1 MKHLSI
7 TDRLGMAEARAA
19 RMEARIA
26 QQDKLIEAQ
35 ARQIDAIA
43 AALRGAPVH
52 SAVAIPPPL
61 YKRRM
66 SDIAA
71 AFAMAHDLSVLEL
84 KSATSVRH
92 IAWPRQDAMLAM
104 SEDGFSLKQIGR
116 FFKRDHTTVLHG
128 IRAAK
133 ARGNVS
139 ILSVDQ
145 GAEV

>member
-1 MKHLSI
+1 VKHLSI

-19 RMEARIA
+19 RLEARIS

-66 SDIAA
+66 ADIVAA
-71 AFAMAHDLSVLEL
+71 VALANDVTVAEL
-84 KSATSVRH
+84 KSDDRTRQIS
-92 IAWPRQDAMLAM
+92 WPRQDAMLAM
-104 SEDGFSLKQIGR
+104 SEDGFSLKQIGL

-133 ARGNVS
+133 ARGNV
-139 ILSVDQ
+139 
-145 GAEV
+145 G